1 MEAWNQ
7 RVRMDPREFLRRLT
21 DRLDGHF
28 RLELKGERDKISYTL
43 LNLDRIDHPNIAGI
57 WTADRMFDF
66 SIRDVHHDALELP
79 GELQAR
85 RIARQL
91 FRNSMLL
98 YDRLRL
104 RSISMYADAEVGGYA
119 WARYRFL
126 PNNQS
131 EWD

>member
-1 MEAWNQ
+1 
-7 RVRMDPREFLRRLT
+7 
-21 DRLDGHF
+21 
-28 RLELKGERDKISYTL
+28 
-43 LNLDRIDHPNIAGI
+43 
-57 WTADRMFDF
+57 
-66 SIRDVHHDALELP
+66 
-79 GELQAR
+79 
-85 RIARQL
+85 
-91 FRNSMLL
+91 MLL